1 MHENIVKICNI
12 LIGDD
17 DRFSSSL
24 TVGYTMTLFDF
35 RRCEA
40 FVYSSRNICK
50 KGSSV
55 FSIILFYFLSSFEN
69 LLRSRCLS
77 INSEIVV
84 ITLLMNA
91 NMYENFYKLSVPNL
105 LRYTSFSV
113 MLQTPWKFPCIV
125 RVTVELSREF
135 HCKQSNSQNFI
146 YDTIV
151 GFLFNFRNFK
161 T

>member
-24 TVGYTMTLFDF
+24 TAGYTMTLFDF

-84 ITLLMNA
+84 ITLLMNT

-113 MLQTPWKFPCIV
+113 TL
-125 RVTVELSREF
+125 
-135 HCKQSNSQNFI
+135 
-146 YDTIV
+146 
-151 GFLFNFRNFK
+151 
-161 T
+161 